1 MTSRSPAQCRQR
13 WAGLCNPNKEKRAW
27 SAEENT
33 RLGELVLEYGPG
45 NWGEIAAK
53 LVSRNA
59 KQCRERWHNQL
70 NPSVVKAAW
79 LVDEDRVILEMQARI
94 GNRWAAIAK
103 ALPGRTDNA
112 VKNRWHSSVKF
123 RKLRNTAE
131 ENNRKLHI
139 DGKSPGVYLPV
150 VAATGIRL
158 SDDELKELIE
168 RLHSQHAQEMKKLAQ
183 DSDKRHPHME
193 QIETLSGDGI
203 TALISLGS
211 VKAFMNSESNKRA
224 NKNSSSSSSG
234 SATPRVPKKKS
245 ASKKRKKSESSSSA
259 SSKGSS
265 KASSASSNTLSSTG
279 SSCSSCSSSSSCSC
293 SCSSSSSFSTFTT
306 TPTTSVV
313 ESFPL
318 FDEQQQKQGTVG
330 MDTLEEDSDQWFDMI
345 HSAHATLDQ
354 ADLLGDDD
362 DALIDGS
369 SSPTT
374 NKRSPKPSFLKD
386 NIGRNNDGSLK
397 TMVEITMRDVID
409 VVERPSKRRR
419 ESGVTS
425 KKFPEHGHHL
435 VVSPPSSSSALG
447 TTTTTMTTTT
457 AATNHLS
464 TLHHPTNSTSL
475 ASDDVA
481 WLDYIERREEDGMV
495 GGETDHLLAQQ
506 VYRLANHED
515 ASHHGDNGGR
525 LSPLGGP
532 LSLFP
537 SAAALRVA
545 TLF

>member
-1 MTSRSPAQCRQR
+1 
-13 WAGLCNPNKEKRAW
+13 
-27 SAEENT
+27 
-33 RLGELVLEYGPG
+33 
-45 NWGEIAAK
+45 
-53 LVSRNA
+53 
-59 KQCRERWHNQL
+59 
-70 NPSVVKAAW
+70 
-79 LVDEDRVILEMQARI
+79 
-94 GNRWAAIAK
+94 
-103 ALPGRTDNA
+103 
-112 VKNRWHSSVKF
+112 
-123 RKLRNTAE
+123 
-131 ENNRKLHI
+131 
-139 DGKSPGVYLPV
+139 
-150 VAATGIRL
+150 
-158 SDDELKELIE
+158 
-168 RLHSQHAQEMKKLAQ
+168 
-183 DSDKRHPHME
+183 
-193 QIETLSGDGI
+193 
-203 TALISLGS
+203 
-211 VKAFMNSESNKRA
+211 
-224 NKNSSSSSSG
+224 
-234 SATPRVPKKKS
+234 
-245 ASKKRKKSESSSSA
+245 
-259 SSKGSS
+259 
-265 KASSASSNTLSSTG
+265 
-279 SSCSSCSSSSSCSC
+279 
-293 SCSSSSSFSTFTT
+293 
-306 TPTTSVV
+306 
-313 ESFPL
+313 
-318 FDEQQQKQGTVG
+318 
-330 MDTLEEDSDQWFDMI
+330 MDTLEEDSDQWYNMI

-481 WLDYIERREEDGMV
+481 YLDYIERREEDGMV